1 MRRRSWPSATS
12 PRRKALSPRADHR
25 RGWRVFDRSG
35 GFRTRNRGLIPSTG
49 ENRGLNRLCR
59 FADQPVN
66 CFKRYGF
73 NANQA

>member
-1 MRRRSWPSATS
+1 
-12 PRRKALSPRADHR
+12 
-25 RGWRVFDRSG
+25 VFDRSG